1 MALTGA
7 RGQKSNEKL
16 EILWFSKGKP
26 VFERYVLHIVFS
38 LFFPCPRRP
47 RLCRLVLVLFCLI
60 SLLFSR
66 LLVSFFCCLK
76 HYVFHVDEY
85 TDEDDDNEYD
95 NDIEAGDDVLR
106 CS

>member
-16 EILWFSKGKP
+16 DISLFLKEILSSSVTFCT
-26 VFERYVLHIVFS
+26 FVFS
-38 LFFPCPRRP
+38 LFSPCPRRP

-85 TDEDDDNEYD
+85 TDEDDENEYD